1 MSTPPRQ
8 RGLSLVELMIG
19 MLIGLFLIGG
29 MVQLLG
35 ANRQVYR
42 YQEALSRIQEHARF
56 ALETLGY
63 EIRMAGYTGCPIR
76 NEIANVINGA
86 GTTWWLDFNT
96 GSVRGYDGSQHFPG
110 RAIGTNTGDR
120 VAGTDAA
127 TFIHGGGDSYTVAT
141 HNPTAA
147 EFKLNT
153 THDLDDGS
161 IVLVCDATQTS
172 ILQLTNVNS
181 SNVTIVHNTGT
192 ATPGNCTKGL
202 GSPVECTA
210 NGTPYTFG
218 PDSSMVDFVPTA
230 FYIGV
235 STSGTGRSLYRI
247 RSQVSAAT
255 TSVAVEELI
264 EGVEDMQIFYG
275 IDADGDRVVDP
286 DYVDASAITD
296 WEQVLSVRLELLFV
310 SLEDQLNIEPQW
322 IAFPSADTG
331 RANLIGDGFTAADR
345 RLYQAFGTTLGL
357 RNRLP

>member
-1 MSTPPRQ
+1 MSTPTRQ
-8 RGLSLVELMIG
+8 RGLSLIELMIG
-19 MLIGLFLIGG
+19 MLIGIFLIGG
-29 MVQLLG
+29 MIQLLV

-42 YQEALSRIQEHARF
+42 FQEALSRIQENGRF
-56 ALETLGY
+56 AIETLGY

-86 GTTWWLDFNT
+86 GTTWWLDFSA
-96 GSVRGYDGSQHFPG
+96 GSVMGYDGSQSFPG
-110 RAIGTNTGDR
+110 RAIGTSAGDR

-161 IVLVCDATQTS
+161 IVMVCDATQTS

-192 ATPGNCTKGL
+192 ATPGNCSKGL
-202 GSPVECTA
+202 GSPVVCTA

-235 STSGTGRSLYRI
+235 GSSGGRSLYRI

-255 TSVAVEELI
+255 TSVAADELI
-264 EGVEDMQIFYG
+264 EGVEDMQFFYG
-275 IDADGDRVVDP
+275 IDADGDRVVDAN
-286 DYVDASAITD
+286 YVDASAVTD
-296 WEQVLSVRLELLFV
+296 WGQVLSVRLQLLLA
-310 SLEDQLNIEPQW
+310 SPEDQLNTEPQW
-322 IAFPSADTG
+322 VAFPSADTG
-331 RANLIGDGFTAADR
+331 RANIIGDGFTAADR
-345 RLYQAFGTTLGL
+345 RLYQGFATTLSL